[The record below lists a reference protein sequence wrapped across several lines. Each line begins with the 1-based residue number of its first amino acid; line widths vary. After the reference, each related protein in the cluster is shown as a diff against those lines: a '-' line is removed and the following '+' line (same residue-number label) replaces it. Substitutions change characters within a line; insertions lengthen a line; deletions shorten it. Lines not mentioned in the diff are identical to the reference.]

1 VVTNVREGNKVAEA
15 LLATF
20 RCGSRQPPHTAD
32 LQRSMTIPIQGTAA
46 LVVAAAIVA
55 ATAIWMPAYRWFLLI
70 SIGIGA
76 AVAGGLYLW
85 HELRPVKDDDVE
97 NKRPLGLS

>member
-1 VVTNVREGNKVAEA
+1 MLAKVIKLSGRRYRGRTPDRGNRWARRTYQV
-15 LLATF
+15 F
-20 RCGSRQPPHTAD
+20 
-32 LQRSMTIPIQGTAA
+32 MTIPIRGTAA

-70 SIGIGA
+70 SICIGA

-85 HELRPVKDDDVE
+85 HTLHPVKDDDVE
-97 NKRPLGLS
+97 NKRPLGLR